1 MHTTTSL
8 LTALA
13 GATLVL
19 ASPAPA
25 APAITAGPFLGHR
38 MVARQ
43 APTTTSTSGLGDGEG
58 DDGGPLIVVDDLTP
72 KELECFDDYMS
83 IVGSHP
89 TPAAELAEWLVT
101 AAPAVAISDVGG
113 ITPSLTSMCDEVF
126 ASVTPP
132 ASIAKAFSKYESENS
147 SWMRAQATNVASV
160 QSACPGKISA
170 IAGLMIMSDEA
181 ACTTA
186 IMGLV
191 QAVNGEATTTVDGPQ
206 VTGGAGNGNGN
217 GDDGE
222 TDEDKEGEGEG
233 EGADDNTVT
242 TTQSTAGVPAARET
256 GLMAAVAA
264 VAVGVAGVVA
274 AF

>member
-43 APTTTSTSGLGDGEG
+43 APTTTSGLGDGEG
-58 DDGGPLIVVDDLTP
+58 DGGALIDIDDLTP
-72 KELECFDDYMS
+72 KELQCFGDYMS
-83 IVGSHP
+83 IMGSHP
-89 TPAAELAEWLVT
+89 TPASEVAAWLET
-101 AAPAVAISDVGG
+101 AAPAVAFSDVGG
-113 ITPSLTSMCDEVF
+113 ISPSLTSMCDEVF

-191 QAVNGEATTTVDGPQ
+191 QAVGGEATTTVDGPQ
-206 VTGGAGNGNGN
+206 VTGGAGSGNGN
-217 GDDGE
+217 GDGGE
-222 TDEDKEGEGEG
+222 TDEDKEGEG